1 MLEKLREVLE
11 IEEMKNYIIMCVFS
25 LVIITTLLLMN
36 LVYSTS
42 FKSISY
48 EYMIIGCAF
57 IFVLILVFIDCSK
70 YYLKNQKNDTK

>member
-48 EYMIIGCAF
+48 EYIIIGCAF
-57 IFVLILVFIDCSK
+57 IFVLILVFIDCGEILFKESK
-70 YYLKNQKNDTK
+70 